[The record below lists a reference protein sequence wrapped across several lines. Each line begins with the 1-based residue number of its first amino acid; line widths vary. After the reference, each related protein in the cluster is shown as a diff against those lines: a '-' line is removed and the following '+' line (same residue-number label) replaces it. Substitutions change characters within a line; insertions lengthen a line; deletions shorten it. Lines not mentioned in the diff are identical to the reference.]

1 MVNKISLFMEQS
13 NKLIISPQMYQA
25 IEMIQ
30 LSLPEL
36 IDYINNE
43 LVENPLLEI
52 AEDLG
57 GESDEDKAKVSEE
70 LELDEKREKEDNYL
84 DEIIEEIFGDNREQW
99 LKPQPQNELPPVEG
113 CWQDGGSLQDYLLEQ
128 LCFIQS
134 SADCSE
140 RNLKTAEY
148 IIGNLDSNGY
158 LTVEIDEIARALKL
172 SEAEVLQALTIV
184 QKLDP
189 PGVGA
194 RNLKECLKLQFSLIP
209 ECPSKLE
216 CLLDYLDDLA
226 AGYLKKI
233 ASALDVS
240 TAEVRKMG
248 ELLKLL
254 DPKPGSRFDR
264 TTEIRYIIP
273 DAVIKKVGQ
282 EYFVLVNESDIPRL
296 YINESYRK
304 ALQEQDSQD
313 IQKFLREKVNSA
325 LNLIKNIEQR
335 RSTIHDVLEAI
346 VRRQKDFLDQGMTAL
361 KPLTMKEIAEELDI
375 HESTVSRA
383 SAGKYVQTPKG
394 MLAIKCFFAGSIG
407 EEQEITAERIK
418 DDLKKYIA
426 CEDPSKPYS
435 DQELAD
441 IFKSK
446 GIKIARRTIAKYR
459 EELWIPSSSLR
470 KRVKGKE

>member
-1 MVNKISLFMEQS
+1 MEQS
-13 NKLIISPQMYQA
+13 TKLIISPQMYQA

-36 IDYINNE
+36 VDYINNE

-52 AEDLG
+52 AEDFG
-57 GESDEDKAKVSEE
+57 GESYEDKNKASEE
-70 LELDEKREKEDNYL
+70 PELEEKGEKEENYL
-84 DEIIEEIFGDNREQW
+84 DEIIEGILGDNREQW
-99 LKPQPQNELPPVEG
+99 LRPKQQNELPPVEG
-113 CWQDGGSLQDYLLEQ
+113 CWLDEGSLQEYLLEQ
-128 LCFIQS
+128 LRFIKRS
-134 SADCSE
+134 VDCSE
-140 RNLKTAEY
+140 RNLKTAKY

-158 LTVEIDEIARALKL
+158 LTVDIEEITQALKL
-172 SEAEVLQALTIV
+172 SETEVLQALTIV

-209 ECPSKLE
+209 ECPPKLE
-216 CLLDYLDDLA
+216 CLLDHLDDLA

-233 ASALDVS
+233 ASALGIS

-248 ELLKLL
+248 KLLKLL

-273 DAVIKKVGQ
+273 DAVLKKVGQ

-296 YINESYRK
+296 CINENYKK
-304 ALQEQDSQD
+304 ALQEQDGQD
-313 IQKFLREKVNSA
+313 IQKFLREKVSSA
-325 LNLIKNIEQR
+325 LNLIRNIEQR

-346 VRRQKDFLDQGMTAL
+346 VRRQKDFLDQGITAL
-361 KPLTMKEIAEELDI
+361 KPLTMKEIAEELGI

-383 SAGKYVQTPKG
+383 SAGKYVQTPRG
-394 MLAIKCFFAGSIG
+394 MFAIKCFFAGSIG
-407 EEQEITAERIK
+407 EEKEVTAERIK

-426 CEDPSKPYS
+426 CEDPLKPYS
-435 DQELAD
+435 DQELAG
-441 IFKSK
+441 IFRNN
-446 GIKIARRTIAKYR
+446 GIKVARRTIAKYR

-470 KRVKGKE
+470 KQVKPKE